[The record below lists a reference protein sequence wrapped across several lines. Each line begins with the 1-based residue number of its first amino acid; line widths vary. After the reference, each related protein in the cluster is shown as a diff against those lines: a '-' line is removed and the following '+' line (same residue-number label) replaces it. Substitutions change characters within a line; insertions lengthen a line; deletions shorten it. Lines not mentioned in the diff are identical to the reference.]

1 MLRLPGN
8 RPGRAG
14 RPVQNIIL
22 TTIIAQ
28 LTRMVMRALFRR

>member
-1 MLRLPGN
+1 MWRLPGP

-22 TTIIAQ
+22 TTVIAQ
-28 LTRMVMRALFRR
+28 LTRMLIRALFRR